1 MSNRFLYPVCIL
13 CSIVLSSCFGRF
25 AMTEKELKAY
35 YKNKPKPS
43 FFTVQNDSVKLFCAT
58 AGADTLPPLLL
69 IHGAPGAWYGS
80 RNFLED
86 SLLQSRFQII
96 AIDRP
101 GYNKSRFKNRR
112 KAVTSIQT
120 QTIAIHEALLLNHS
134 NKTGIVLGSSY
145 GAPIAANMAILYP
158 NEFHHLVMAASA
170 IDPSIEKFWWFHK
183 FIRHG
188 PIKWM
193 LPHFFKTTTDEK
205 FSHVKEL
212 QLLLPKW
219 NQLKIPVTV
228 IQGGA
233 DKIVNPANLDFAR
246 EQLKNKQAEFILIPE
261 AGHLIRWQYPDLIKK
276 ILLQTS
282 TESRPMS
289 TQTSGNR

>member
-1 MSNRFLYPVCIL
+1 MLRLFVYIFALVTTTI
-13 CSIVLSSCFGRF
+13 LSSCFGRF
-25 AMTEKELKAY
+25 AMTDKELKAY

-43 FFTVQNDSVKLFCAT
+43 FFTVQNDSVRLFCAT
-58 AGADTLPPLLL
+58 AGSDTLPPLLL

-86 SLLQSRFQII
+86 SVLQSRFHII
-96 AIDRP
+96 AMDRL

-120 QTIAIHEALLLNHS
+120 QSIALHEALLLNHS
-134 NKTGIVLGSSY
+134 KKTGIVMGSSY

-158 NEFHHLVMAASA
+158 NEFHHLVMTASA

-183 FIRHG
+183 FIRRG

-193 LPHFFKTTTDEK
+193 LPHFFRTTTDEK

-212 QLLLPKW
+212 QLLVPKW
-219 NQLKIPVTV
+219 KQLKTPVTV

-233 DKIVNPANLDFAR
+233 DKIVHPANLDFAR
-246 EQLKNKQAEFILIPE
+246 EQLKNKQADFILIPE

-276 ILLQTS
+276 ILLQTVAENR
-282 TESRPMS
+282 TMP
-289 TQTSGNR
+289 TQTTGNR